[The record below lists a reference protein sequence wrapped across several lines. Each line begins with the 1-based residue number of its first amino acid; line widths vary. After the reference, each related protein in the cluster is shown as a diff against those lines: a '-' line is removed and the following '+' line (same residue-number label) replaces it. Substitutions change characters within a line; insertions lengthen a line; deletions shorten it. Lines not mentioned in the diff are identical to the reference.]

1 MSYDLN
7 DLRKQI
13 DAVDRD
19 ILVGLEKRMAI
30 SRQIGVCK
38 REHGKEILDNSREDD
53 KLDSLKKTA
62 GFESEQYIE
71 DIYRAIFDVS
81 KDHQNKPCF
90 GLLGRTLGHS
100 YSPQI
105 HSLLTHDYSYTIIE
119 REHDELEELFKS
131 GVYGGFNVTI
141 PYKKDAFALCD
152 VTDPAATETG
162 SVNTVVFGKDGKT
175 YGYNTDY
182 YGFMYMLKSAGIDV
196 AGKAVLV
203 LGTGGAACAVNYGLK
218 TLGAGSIKNCDL
230 ETEINYNNVY
240 DVCKDSQV
248 IINCTPVGMY
258 PKVDACVIDLDRFDK
273 LEAVGDV
280 IYNPSRTKLLQE
292 AAKRGLKTCGGFT
305 MLVAQAYKSSRF
317 FAGDNEG
324 AERMDAAAEEAIG
337 RVVNRLESQMK
348 NITIIGMPGCGKSL
362 LARRL
367 AERTGRTLVDLDI
380 AYTEKF
386 GETPADTITSRG
398 EEQFRLNETEVAKEY
413 LVKSGMI
420 ISCGGGI
427 VTQER
432 NYFYIKCNS
441 NVIYLDRPLD
451 MLTSKDRPL
460 SAANGVQALFD
471 QRKDKY
477 ELLADIKVSLGR
489 FDSKDIFFEEAL
501 KIMNDGGLVV

>member
-19 ILVGLEKRMAI
+19 LLDCLERRMAI

-38 REHGKEILDNSREDD
+38 REIGKDILDDSRESY
-53 KLDSLKKTA
+53 KLNELRSLA
-62 GFESEQYIE
+62 GFETEQYIE
-71 DIYRAIFDVS
+71 DIYKVIFEVS
-81 KDHQNKPCF
+81 KDHQKKPCF

-105 HSLLTHDYSYTIIE
+105 HSLLTHDYSYTLIE
-119 REHDELEELFKS
+119 REPEELDALFAS

-141 PYKKDAFALCD
+141 PYKKEAFARCD
-152 VTDPAATETG
+152 VTDEAATETG
-162 SVNTVVFGKDGKT
+162 SVNTVVFGKDGKI

-182 YGFMYMLKSAGIDV
+182 YGFMYMLKSAGIDP
-196 AGKAVLV
+196 AGKEVLV

-218 TLGAGSIKNCDL
+218 TMGAAVIRNCDL
-230 ETEINYNNVY
+230 ETEINYSNVY
-240 DVCKDSQV
+240 DICKDSQ
-248 IINCTPVGMY
+248 IIVNCTPVGMY
-258 PKVDACVIDLDRFDK
+258 PKVDGCVIDISRFSR
-273 LEAVGDV
+273 LEAVSDV
-280 IYNPSRTKLLQE
+280 IYNPSRTKLIQE
-292 AAKRGLKTCGGFT
+292 AQKAGLKTCSGLS

-317 FAGDNEG
+317 FVGDNEG
-324 AERMDAAAEEAIG
+324 AERIDKAAEDAIG
-337 RVVNRLESQMK
+337 RVVARLESQMK

-362 LARRL
+362 LAKRL
-367 AERTGRTLVDLDI
+367 ADRTGRPLVDLDI
-380 AYTEKF
+380 AYAEKF
-386 GETPADTITSRG
+386 GETPADTITSKG

-413 LVKSGMI
+413 LVKSGYI

-432 NYFYIKCNS
+432 NYFYLKCNS

-451 MLTSKDRPL
+451 MLAQKNRPL
-460 SAANGVQALFD
+460 SAANGVETLYN

-477 ELLADIKVSLGR
+477 EMLADIRVTLDKFEDRNEFV
-489 FDSKDIFFEEAL
+489 DSAL
-501 KIMNDGGLVV
+501 KIMNDGGLYI